1 MIMANYNEKSCELLN
16 KAVAEELTAVHQYMY
31 FHFRLEDAGY
41 KPLADYFHRISI
53 TEMRHVEML
62 SERIMFLKG
71 DPVMRMSKAI
81 KQIHGIKD
89 MLAYASELEAETVEH
104 YNAYA
109 SEAAKLGDAA
119 TKKMFED
126 LVVVE
131 ENHQDAFETERD
143 NLGDFGDT
151 FLALQAIEHSKEIA
165 GSGE

>member
-1 MIMANYNEKSCELLN
+1 MADYNEKSCELLN
-16 KAVAEELTAVHQYMY
+16 KAVAEELTALHQYMY

-53 TEMRHVEML
+53 VEMRHVEML
-62 SERIMFLKG
+62 AERIMFLKG
-71 DPVMRMSKAI
+71 DPLMRMSKAV
-81 KQIHGIKD
+81 KQIHDVKE
-89 MLAYASELEAETVEH
+89 MLAYAAQLEKETVEH

-109 SEAAKLGDAA
+109 GEAAKLGDSA

-126 LVVVE
+126 LVIVE
-131 ENHQDAFETERD
+131 ENHQDMFETEHD

-165 GSGE
+165 SSGE